1 MESTIIEEAIAN
13 IASTSAA
20 LEKYCNDPKN
30 YNSLSSQVLEQMSF
44 ELYRQANDL
53 REFQYRYGV

>member
-1 MESTIIEEAIAN
+1 MNSTIIEEAIAN

-20 LEKYCNDPKN
+20 LEKYCNEPEN
-30 YNSLSSQVLEQMSF
+30 YNSLSSQLLEQMSF
-44 ELYRQANDL
+44 ELYRQAKDL